1 MGRWALV
8 GRAAGPGARQIPHHR
23 NLLYGDQLEYFLNS
37 LQGVFSP
44 LSPAV
49 DRCHGLCSDSHS
61 PGRHSGSIG
70 SPRRLMAGTS
80 RGRRLGE
87 RGPLCHTHSLFG
99 SHCRHR
105 IGRALQ
111 KGTLDQKR
119 QMSKKR

>member
-1 MGRWALV
+1 M

-80 RGRRLGE
+80 RGRRLG
-87 RGPLCHTHSLFG
+87 RGAHSATHTVYSALTADTGLEGLF
-99 SHCRHR
+99 
-105 IGRALQ
+105 
-111 KGTLDQKR
+111 
-119 QMSKKR
+119 KKEL